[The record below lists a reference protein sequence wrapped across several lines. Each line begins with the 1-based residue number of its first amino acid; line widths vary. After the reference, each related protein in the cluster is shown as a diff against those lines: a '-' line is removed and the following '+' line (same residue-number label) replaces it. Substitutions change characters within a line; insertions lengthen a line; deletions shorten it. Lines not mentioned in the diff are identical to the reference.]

1 MKSKIRFIIIC
12 FIACYSCQHQAEQN
26 GQNALSKSNTLNKSE
41 MIAIMTDIFITEV
54 HIHKLQQEGKDVKRL
69 TIMYY
74 EQVLSA
80 HNTND
85 KILENSIKYYSSVG
99 EYVTILE
106 QVINNLVEMEIQAK
120 SE

>member
-1 MKSKIRFIIIC
+1 
-12 FIACYSCQHQAEQN
+12 
-26 GQNALSKSNTLNKSE
+26 
-41 MIAIMTDIFITEV
+41 
-54 HIHKLQQEGKDVKRL
+54 
-69 TIMYY
+69 MYY

-106 QVINNLVEMEIQAK
+106 QVINNLVEMEIQAQ